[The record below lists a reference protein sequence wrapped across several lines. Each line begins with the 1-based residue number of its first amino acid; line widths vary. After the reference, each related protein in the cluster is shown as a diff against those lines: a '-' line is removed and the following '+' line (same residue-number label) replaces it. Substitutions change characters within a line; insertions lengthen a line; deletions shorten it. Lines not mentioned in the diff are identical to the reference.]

1 MELNPGHTAW
11 MLTASALVL
20 LMTPGLAFFY
30 GGLVRARNVISTLM
44 YSFMAMAVVSI
55 VWVLWGYS
63 LAFGEGSAFIGD
75 LSFFGLSGIDVN
87 DLEDNGI
94 PTLLFVIFQ
103 MMFAIITPA
112 LITGAFVERFK
123 FTTYLVFLVVWVTIV
138 YAPVA
143 HWVWASEGWLFK
155 DGALDFAGGTVV
167 HINAGMAAVAA
178 ALLVGKRRDPGA
190 EPHNVPYV
198 ILGAALLWF
207 GWFGFN
213 AGSGLAANGQDVN
226 AFLVTNTAA
235 AAAALTWGV
244 ISQIQTG
251 RMSAVGVASGA
262 VAGLVA
268 ITPASGFVGVYG
280 ALAIGA
286 GAGLLCYIA
295 VYLRTR
301 VQVDDALEVF
311 AIHGVGGIWGA
322 IATGIFAVAAIGG
335 TAGLIDGNAWT
346 ACHPGDRDRRHHG
359 LLIRR
364 HARHPQGARPHPRTR
379 DQGRQRRRG
388 HWPGPLR
395 SRREGIRQR
404 RRRLNTEL
412 CGISTKM
419 NDTNPLSRR
428 GRGLEPAPYSI
439 RG

>member
-1 MELNPGHTAW
+1 MDSGHTAW

-44 YSFMAMAVVSI
+44 YSFMAMAVVSV

-87 DLEDNGI
+87 DTDNGI

-123 FTTYLVFLVVWVTIV
+123 FTTYLVFVVVWVTIV

-143 HWVWASEGWLFK
+143 HWVWGGGWIGDFG

-167 HINAGMAAVAA
+167 HINAGVAAVAA
-178 ALLVGKRRDPGA
+178 AWLIGKRRDPGP

-213 AGSGLAANGQDVN
+213 AGSGLAADGVDVN

-268 ITPASGFVGVYG
+268 ITPASGYVGVYG

-295 VYLRTR
+295 VYLRTK

-311 AIHGVGGIWGA
+311 AVHGVGGIWGA

-335 TAGLIDGNAWT
+335 TAGLIDGNAGQMVT
-346 ACHPGDRDRRHHG
+346 QVVAVIATMVYSFVVTLVILKVLDLIPG
-359 LLIRR
+359 L
-364 HARHPQGARPHPRTR
+364 
-379 DQGRQRRRG
+379 
-388 HWPGPLR
+388 
-395 SRREGIRQR
+395 GIRVSEEDEDIG
-404 RRRLNTEL
+404 L
-412 CGISTKM
+412 
-419 NDTNPLSRR
+419 DLSAHGERAFVSD
-428 GRGLEPAPYSI
+428 GAD
-439 RG
+439 

>member
-87 DLEDNGI
+87 QMEDNGI

-112 LITGAFVERFK
+112 IITGAFVERFK

-143 HWVWASEGWLFK
+143 HWVWGGGWIGDVG

-167 HINAGMAAVAA
+167 HINAGVAAVAA

-213 AGSGLAANGQDVN
+213 AGSGLAADGVDVN

-335 TAGLIDGNAWT
+335 TAGLIEGNAGQLVT
-346 ACHPGDRDRRHHG
+346 QVIAIVATMVYSFVVTLVILKVLDLIPG
-359 LLIRR
+359 L
-364 HARHPQGARPHPRTR
+364 
-379 DQGRQRRRG
+379 
-388 HWPGPLR
+388 
-395 SRREGIRQR
+395 GIRVP
-404 RRRLNTEL
+404 
-412 CGISTKM
+412 
-419 NDTNPLSRR
+419 NDAEDTGLDLSAHGERAFVSD
-428 GRGLEPAPYSI
+428 GAD
-439 RG
+439 

>member
-87 DLEDNGI
+87 QVEDNGI

-112 LITGAFVERFK
+112 IITGAFVERFK

-143 HWVWASEGWLFK
+143 HWVWGGGWIGDVG

-167 HINAGMAAVAA
+167 HINAGVAAVAA

-213 AGSGLAANGQDVN
+213 AGSGLAADGVDVN

-335 TAGLIDGNAWT
+335 TAGLIDGNAGQLVT
-346 ACHPGDRDRRHHG
+346 QVIAIVATMVYSFVVTLVILKVLDLIPG
-359 LLIRR
+359 L
-364 HARHPQGARPHPRTR
+364 
-379 DQGRQRRRG
+379 
-388 HWPGPLR
+388 
-395 SRREGIRQR
+395 GIRVP
-404 RRRLNTEL
+404 
-412 CGISTKM
+412 
-419 NDTNPLSRR
+419 NDAEDTGLDLSAHGERAFVSD
-428 GRGLEPAPYSI
+428 GAD
-439 RG
+439 